1 MTAPL
6 LVVDL
11 GGTNTRLAL
20 ADGNRLRQDTIRRFR
35 NEGHAGLGEMLRH
48 YLDGRPVAGACI
60 AVAGPV
66 QGGRAEMT
74 NLPWVIDTAT
84 VAEAAGTAR
93 VALLNDLQAQ
103 GHALDGL
110 APGDLRCLRPGNPV
124 AGAARLVVGIGTGF
138 NAAPVHAAPGGGL
151 VVAAS
156 ECGHVTLPVREAED
170 LALAAAVTGPDG
182 FPAVEDLLSGRG
194 LAALYAHA
202 GGTEAGAGAPRILA
216 RLAAGEDAAR
226 RAVVAFARH
235 LGMVA
240 GDLALVHLPFGGI
253 YLIGGMARAVA
264 PHLGATFEAA
274 FLDKGRFSDLLAR
287 IPVHVV
293 EDDYAALSGAAAY
306 LDAAARRL

>member
-1 MTAPL
+1 
-6 LVVDL
+6 
-11 GGTNTRLAL
+11 
-20 ADGNRLRQDTIRRFR
+20 
-35 NEGHAGLGEMLRH
+35 MLRH

-216 RLAAGEDAAR
+216 RLAAGDGAAR
-226 RAVVAFARH
+226 RAVAAFARH